1 MSGNS
6 FFSRKNTVIRGYRR
20 CVGLLDK
27 KKYRDCF
34 SFLVSLIQ
42 ENPRC
47 FFFRFIIEVQ
57 SFGTVNRLLR
67 WTIRPVRNL
76 PYQRHLAIERV
87 LLAKPV

>member
-20 CVGLLDK
+20 CFGLLDK

-47 FFFRFIIEVQ
+47 FFFRFLIEVQ

-67 WTIRPVRNL
+67 WTIQPVRNL
-76 PYQRHLAIERV
+76 PYQRHLAIKRV